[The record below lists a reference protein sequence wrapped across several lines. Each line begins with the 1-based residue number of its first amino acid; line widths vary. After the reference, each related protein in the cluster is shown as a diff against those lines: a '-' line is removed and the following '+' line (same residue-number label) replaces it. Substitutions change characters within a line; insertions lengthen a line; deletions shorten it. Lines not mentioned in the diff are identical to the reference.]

1 MTTMFLEE
9 DPAAADA
16 AVGARADVEA
26 TLLGS
31 LLIEP
36 SLIADVRDEL
46 TGAEFSQRA
55 HRLIFEAIVGLY
67 DEERIV
73 DVITVHDRLAKAGKA
88 HDVGGLDYVLQLSQS
103 VVVPKSLQPY
113 IQLLRE
119 HAVLSRLAVF
129 GRQTAQTALRP
140 GGRSA
145 QHLLY
150 EAEVQ
155 LAALSKELLGL
166 HAGLPS
172 WDSLV
177 SRVLEKV
184 QRLSDDHGRGDG
196 VPTGFVEIDRL
207 TGGLQPSDLII
218 LAARPAMGKT
228 SLALNIAEHVAL
240 VERRPVGVFSMEMSA
255 QQLVERVMSSR
266 SGVSL
271 STIRRDGFRSES
283 DLGAFVAALEMM
295 RGAPIEIDD
304 TPGMTVAQLR
314 ASARHMARKHGGL
327 ALVVVDYLQL
337 MCAGSGR
344 RKTDDTRAAELGEI
358 SRGLKMLAK
367 ELQCPVIALSQLN
380 RSVEARSDH
389 RPLMSDLRESGA
401 LEQDADLIWFIYR
414 DEYYTKEQCQEPGM
428 AEIIIA
434 KHRNGPTGTVKLRF
448 AAAHTRFENP

>member
-1 MTTMFLEE
+1 MFWEE
-9 DPAAADA
+9 DTPAAP
-16 AVGARADVEA
+16 AVSGARQETEA
-26 TLLGS
+26 TLLGA
-31 LLIEP
+31 LLIQP

-46 TGAEFSQRA
+46 SGAEFSQRA
-55 HRLIFEAIVGLY
+55 HRLIYEAIVGLY
-67 DEERIV
+67 DEEKLV
-73 DVITVHDRLAKAGKA
+73 DVITVHDRLAKAGKS
-88 HDVGGLDYVLQLSQS
+88 HDVGGLDFLVQLSQS

-113 IQLLRE
+113 IRLLRE
-119 HAVLSRLAVF
+119 HTAFSRLAALAQ
-129 GRQTAQTALRP
+129 QTLHAATRP
-140 GGRSA
+140 GGRTV
-145 QHLLY
+145 HDLLH
-150 EAEVQ
+150 ETEVQ
-155 LAALSKELLGL
+155 LAALYKESLGL
-166 HAGLPS
+166 NAGLPS
-172 WDSLV
+172 WDALV
-177 SRVLEKV
+177 SQVIEKV
-184 QRLSDDHGRGDG
+184 QRLSDHHGQGDG
-196 VPTGFVEIDRL
+196 VATGFVEIDRL

-228 SLALNIAEHVAL
+228 SLAINIAEHVAL

-255 QQLVERVMSSR
+255 QQLVERIMSSR

-271 STIRRDGFRSES
+271 STIRRDGFRNDS
-283 DLGAFVAALEMM
+283 DLGAFVAALETMH
-295 RGAPIEIDD
+295 GAPIEIDD

-367 ELQCPVIALSQLN
+367 ELHCPVIALSQLN

-448 AAAHTRFENP
+448 SAAQTRFENP